1 MDTFENKSHII
12 ILIFQKEK
20 FIKTAS
26 KDQVISELMKN
37 LLSMVRIG
45 SHHTN
50 I

>member
-12 ILIFQKEK
+12 IVIFQKEK

-26 KDQVISELMKN
+26 RDQVISELKN